1 MTNAGK
7 ELPVNAVE
15 ISSSALMQEG
25 LEVQYFIQ

>member
-7 ELPVNAVE
+7 ELNAIE

-25 LEVQYFIQ
+25 LEVQYFIR